1 MKALRLLMICA
12 LIGSNADLAAEGAA
26 EPSEQTAEILVEVLY
41 LTNRGRRPGEG
52 PVVGYTGERGGLHS
66 GVCQVA
72 FSPIALMNDLAEH
85 VPFYV
90 PTESRRLALEEDPN
104 INVFWVRLKQR
115 TGESPGRPVLLL
127 VHGYNYGFERA
138 CRMGADL
145 QRRLEGEAEVVLF
158 SWPSDGN
165 PANYLPDQVDVEWS
179 VPFLARTIQQI
190 RDHMG
195 PETPLHLLAHSIGS
209 RGAFYALDRLNTLS
223 ETQPAIDQFILMAPD
238 FDAATFVD
246 AFDWIRPLVG
256 QVTLYASVNDTPL
269 ALSEQLNGYPRLGQ
283 AGASLTLI
291 DGMDTIDVSEAGRY
305 QFTGHEYHLYHPRV
319 GADLAELIATR
330 KPAADRSGLASR
342 TRDGVRYWAI
352 TGPDVP

>member
-1 MKALRLLMICA
+1 M
-12 LIGSNADLAAEGAA
+12 
-26 EPSEQTAEILVEVLY
+26 
-41 LTNRGRRPGEG
+41 
-52 PVVGYTGERGGLHS
+52 
-66 GVCQVA
+66 
-72 FSPIALMNDLAEH
+72 
-85 VPFYV
+85 PFYV
-90 PTESRRLALEEDPN
+90 PTESRTLALEEDTN
-104 INVFWVRLKQR
+104 TDAFWVRLKQR
-115 TGESPGRPVLLL
+115 AGESPGRPVLLL

-190 RDHMG
+190 HDHMG

-209 RGAFYALDRLNTLS
+209 RGAFYALDRLNVMP
-223 ETQPAIDQFILMAPD
+223 ETQPPIDQLILMAPD
-238 FDAATFVD
+238 FDGATFVD

-256 QVTLYASVNDTPL
+256 HVTLYASVNDTPL

-283 AGASLTLI
+283 AGERLTLL

-305 QFTGHEYHLYHPRV
+305 QITGHEYHLYHPRV
-319 GADLAELIATR
+319 GADLAELVSTR
-330 KPAADRSGLASR
+330 RPAASRSGLAPR
-342 TRDGVRYWAI
+342 MRGGFRYWAI
-352 TGPDVP
+352 IGTDNP